1 MNRKIKGL
9 YEHLRHLQTL
19 IDARVHSV
27 ARRSFRPQPWENP
40 IGTGSHS
47 DPTYTAVE
55 FLENDPVYQELKAMY
70 REAKRELEEALEE
83 EAIDRM
89 WSDRLNHEFRPAREE
104 AERLRELIEEGGD
117 QDGC

>member
-40 IGTGSHS
+40 IGGDYHS

-55 FLENDPVYQELKAMY
+55 FLENDPVYQELKAEY
-70 REAKRELEEALEE
+70 REVQRKLAEELRREVSE
-83 EAIDRM
+83 
-89 WSDRLNHEFRPAREE
+89 
-104 AERLRELIEEGGD
+104 
-117 QDGC
+117 